1 MPRSIWPAKSLEEL
15 KQQHRILDETLAS
28 LRGRGRLTPN
38 EELEA
43 RRIKKQKL
51 QIKDAMMVFA
61 QMSGG

>member
-15 KQQHRILDETLAS
+15 KDEHRMLDESLES
-28 LRGRGRLTPN
+28 LRERGRLTPT

-51 QIKDAMMVFA
+51 QIKDAMMVFV

>member
-15 KQQHRILDETLAS
+15 KDEHRILDENLES
-28 LRGRGRLTPN
+28 LRGRGRLTPT

-61 QMSGG
+61 HMSGG